1 MIGVASTESR
11 DIYEHPPTD
20 TPLSPDGRPD
30 HQQPEG
36 SWAPQG
42 EKISRVLTDVA
53 RYHQGASQR
62 QDRSAGGERMSHRAE
77 YRVARDDVA

>member
-36 SWAPQG
+36 SWALQG
-42 EKISRVLTDVA
+42 ERISRVLTDVA
-53 RYHQGASQR
+53 
-62 QDRSAGGERMSHRAE
+62 
-77 YRVARDDVA
+77 

>member
-1 MIGVASTESR
+1 MIGVTSTESR

-42 EKISRVLTDVA
+42 ERISRELADVA
-53 RYHQGASQR
+53 
-62 QDRSAGGERMSHRAE
+62 
-77 YRVARDDVA
+77 

>member
-1 MIGVASTESR
+1 MIGVVSTESR

-42 EKISRVLTDVA
+42 ERISRELADVA
-53 RYHQGASQR
+53 QGQMATGGL
-62 QDRSAGGERMSHRAE
+62 SAPGQSGRWQE
-77 YRVARDDVA
+77 DVA